1 MNDNKLIAEF
11 MGWNT
16 TDCDEVFTEPA
27 GMMERY
33 TTAEMEFQTSW
44 DWLMPVVHE
53 IDKICRENLGLNH
66 NLHIGDNRAEVYLQ
80 VVEFIE
86 DYNDER

>member
-1 MNDNKLIAEF
+1 MDNNTLIAEF
-11 MGWNT
+11 MG
-16 TDCDEVFTEPA
+16 VKPPLY
-27 GMMERY
+27 MEY
-33 TTAEMEFQTSW
+33 HMSW

-80 VVEFIE
+80 VVEFIKE
-86 DYNDER
+86 YNDEK

>member
-11 MGWNT
+11 MGYPDLGTEGDFTYLKYHREWN
-16 TDCDEVFTEPA
+16 
-27 GMMERY
+27 
-33 TTAEMEFQTSW
+33 
-44 DWLMPVVHE
+44 WLMPVVHE

-80 VVEFIE
+80 VVEFIKE
-86 DYNDER
+86 HNDGNARTD